1 MATSW
6 KFAAANS
13 RSLRIDEDSTRSE
26 AMKESGAVPAI
37 LRRENRVRY
46 LKLIAVF
53 KILKGLFLLSLG
65 VSLIFLNS
73 RTRWMEWISDW
84 SDDELLVVHSKAL
97 HYLLNQLQS
106 ALAGGHLRATGVLAL
121 FYSAVLFTEGTGVY
135 LQQRW
140 AELLMIFA
148 TAALIPFEIHH
159 LWFRPSLGAA
169 VILAVNCFIVW
180 FLYLVLRRKPNH
192 ASAPVKREVA
202 PVS

>member
-1 MATSW
+1 
-6 KFAAANS
+6 
-13 RSLRIDEDSTRSE
+13 
-26 AMKESGAVPAI
+26 
-37 LRRENRVRY
+37 
-46 LKLIAVF
+46 
-53 KILKGLFLLSLG
+53 
-65 VSLIFLNS
+65 
-73 RTRWMEWISDW
+73 MEWISDW

-140 AELLMIFA
+140 AEV
-148 TAALIPFEIHH
+148 
-159 LWFRPSLGAA
+159 

-192 ASAPVKREVA
+192 ASARVKREVA
-202 PVS
+202 HVS

>member
-1 MATSW
+1 
-6 KFAAANS
+6 
-13 RSLRIDEDSTRSE
+13 
-26 AMKESGAVPAI
+26 MKETGAVPAI

-53 KILKGLFLLSLG
+53 KILKGLFLLSVG

-73 RTRWMEWISDW
+73 RTRWMDAISDW
-84 SDDELLVVHSKAL
+84 ADDELLVVHSKTL
-97 HYLLNQLQS
+97 HYLLNQLQT
-106 ALAGGHLRATGVLAL
+106 ALSGGHLRATGLLAL

-148 TAALIPFEIHH
+148 TAALIPFEVLH
-159 LWFRPSLGAA
+159 LWHRPSLGAA
-169 VILAVNCFIVW
+169 VILGVNCFIVW
-180 FLYLVLRRKPNH
+180 FLYMVLRRKPNH
-192 ASAPVKREVA
+192 APARVEQAVA

>member
-1 MATSW
+1 MSKT
-6 KFAAANS
+6 
-13 RSLRIDEDSTRSE
+13 
-26 AMKESGAVPAI
+26 GAVPAI
-37 LRRENRVRY
+37 LRQKNRVRY

-73 RTRWMEWISDW
+73 RTRWMDAISDW
-84 SDDELLVVHSKAL
+84 ADDELLVVHSKTL
-97 HYLLNQLQS
+97 HYLLNQLQN
-106 ALAGGHLRATGVLAL
+106 ALAGGHLRATGLLAL

-135 LQQRW
+135 LQKRW

-148 TAALIPFEIHH
+148 TAALIPFEIIHVSV
-159 LWFRPSLGAA
+159 RPSLGAF

-192 ASAPVKREVA
+192 APAPVEREVA
-202 PVS
+202 RVS